1 MLPLGDGARQA
12 PMVRSPPVALTCPEL
27 NQPPGS
33 PRGCPS
39 CPPHWSVRLPVKS
52 SVKVWCQ
59 PGRSPRGIATPEVP
73 VGGGAPG
80 AGAAA
85 EPDPLG
91 AGIGSPLAS
100 LLAAATGAG
109 AACGVG
115 TGRTMILNTTP
126 SRPRTSSV
134 VATVPMT
141 FPTDRRVGSGG
152 SGTGGTPTCGTIRLA
167 GGGWARPTGAY
178 GWGGWAGWSGR
189 GGWKGW
195 ARPTGAGCCGSGRR
209 GYMHF
214 LAGGDQRGTPPA

>member
-1 MLPLGDGARQA
+1 MAIDIGVLGTYEPTIVAHTLPSIRYTSRPWVHSSSAVCQ
-12 PMVRSPPVALTCPEL
+12 PVALNCPGL

-33 PRGCPS
+33 PPGCPS
-39 CPPHWSVRLPVKS
+39 YTPHWSVRLPVKS

-59 PGRSPRGIATPEVP
+59 PGRSPRGMATPEVP

-109 AACGVG
+109 PACGVG
-115 TGRTMILNTTP
+115 TGRTMILHTTP
-126 SRPRTSSV
+126 SRPRPSHV

-141 FPTDRRVGSGG
+141 FPTDRRAGSGG

-178 GWGGWAGWSGR
+178 GWRGWAGSR
-189 GGWKGW
+189 GC
-195 ARPTGAGCCGSGRR
+195 AG
-209 GYMHF
+209 
-214 LAGGDQRGTPPA
+214 